1 MSIEVVMETQGLLL
15 PVFYLK
21 SVIKDYLT
29 TENSVE
35 KILLLLELFFDSGN
49 FETSTFII
57 LRKRIYH

>member
-35 KILLLLELFFDSGN
+35 KNSFTAG
-49 FETSTFII
+49 II
-57 LRKRIYH
+57 L